1 MAARFNNCRRRD
13 EVKSKMVWLV
23 GCAIVWA
30 LSVTAALAQGE
41 KHAATVDDRTATCAR
56 EAKGLKGE
64 ERERFVS
71 ECLRNDSHAGAHS
84 QQEKMKYC
92 NQEARTRELHGD
104 ERRAFMSSCLR
115 G

>member
-1 MAARFNNCRRRD
+1 MR
-13 EVKSKMVWLV
+13 SKMLWLV
-23 GCAIVWA
+23 GCAVVWA
-30 LSVTAALAQGE
+30 LSVTAALAEGDRR
-41 KHAATVDDRTATCAR
+41 AGVDDRTASCAR

-64 ERERFVS
+64 ERERFVG
-71 ECLRNDSHAGAHS
+71 ECVKGPAGNGHGAHS
-84 QQEKMKYC
+84 QQEKMKHC